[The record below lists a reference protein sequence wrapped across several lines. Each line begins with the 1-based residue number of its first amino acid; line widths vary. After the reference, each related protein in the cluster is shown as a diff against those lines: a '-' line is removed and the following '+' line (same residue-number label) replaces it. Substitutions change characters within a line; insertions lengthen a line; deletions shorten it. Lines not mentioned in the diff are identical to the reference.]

1 MNAAV
6 SARRRAIGALTAVSA
21 FTQIGQFGIGFMV
34 LPVWLA
40 HQGLD
45 APRAGLFSAV
55 QWAGMFTGLLSAPRL
70 VERFGARRTVLL
82 ALAATV
88 IAFASIRALTW
99 PLWIVPGFLIGLG
112 MGLRWIANE
121 TWLYRLV
128 PADASG
134 RVVGMHEAL
143 IAVAGVIG
151 PALAAWYGVDGP
163 IIFIA
168 GAACTFA
175 AAVPLWLAGSDAAD
189 DANTQSSQLAR
200 AFGVQ
205 EVPDEV
211 PDEVPEDTESDEAA
225 DALQAARS
233 AQRAVSRQ
241 ANGIDPLIALGMVVV
256 VVGGL
261 GDGALFGLFPLFAN
275 GRGLSV
281 TQTATVLTCF
291 GVGGMVLQFPVGWLA
306 DRTGLPTAVVFCAAI
321 SALSIVSFG
330 LAAPASWLLSAS
342 ALLLGGLNSAFLT
355 LGVYAAASSA
365 KAALIRNM
373 RLISLTFCASSIV
386 GPLLAG
392 FAMKALGNDMLIWQL
407 ALASGALAVYTLG
420 LLEGRRQ
427 PRGASSTS

>member
-1 MNAAV
+1 MNPAV
-6 SARRRAIGALTAVSA
+6 PARWRAIGALTAVSA
-21 FTQIGQFGIGFMV
+21 LTQIGQFGIGFMV

-45 APRAGLFSAV
+45 APRAGLFSAT
-55 QWAGMFTGLLSAPRL
+55 QWAGMFAGLLSAPRL

-99 PLWIVPGFLIGLG
+99 PLWIVPGFLLGLG

-163 IIFIA
+163 IIFMA

-175 AAVPLWLAGSDAAD
+175 AAIPLWLAGSDAAD

-200 AFGVQ
+200 ASGAN
-205 EVPDEV
+205 EVL
-211 PDEVPEDTESDEAA
+211 EDTESDEAA
-225 DALQAARS
+225 DALQTTRS
-233 AQRAVSRQ
+233 AQYAASKQ

-281 TQTATVLTCF
+281 TQTATLLTCF

-306 DRTGLPTAVVFCAAI
+306 DRTSLATAVMVCAAI

-330 LAAPASWLLSAS
+330 LAAPASWLLGAS

-365 KAALIRNM
+365 KVALIRNM

-392 FAMKALGNDMLIWQL
+392 FAMNALGNDMLIWQL

>member
-1 MNAAV
+1 MKPVALV
-6 SARRRAIGALTAVSA
+6 RWRAIGALTAVSA
-21 FTQIGQFGIGFMV
+21 LTQIGQFGIGFMV

-45 APRAGLFSAV
+45 APRAGLFSAA
-55 QWAGMFTGLLSAPRL
+55 QWAGMFAGLLSAPRL
-70 VERFGARRTVLL
+70 VGRFGARRTVLL

-99 PLWIVPGFLIGLG
+99 PQWIVPGFLIGLG

-163 IIFIA
+163 IIFMA
-168 GAACTFA
+168 GAACTLVA
-175 AAVPLWLAGSDAAD
+175 AIPLWLAGSDAAD
-189 DANTQSSQLAR
+189 EAKTQGNQLVR
-200 AFGVQ
+200 AS
-205 EVPDEV
+205 EADEV
-211 PDEVPEDTESDEAA
+211 VEGTESNEAT

-233 AQRAVSRQ
+233 TQYAAGTQ
-241 ANGIDPLIALGMVVV
+241 ANGIDSLIALGMVAV

-261 GDGALFGLFPLFAN
+261 GDGALFGLFPLFAG

-281 TQTATVLTCF
+281 TQTATLLTCF
-291 GVGGMVLQFPVGWLA
+291 GAGGMVLQFPVGWLA
-306 DRTGLPTAVVFCAAI
+306 DRTGLATAVMVCAAI

-365 KAALIRNM
+365 KAALIHNM

-392 FAMKALGNDMLIWQL
+392 LAMKALGNDMLIWQL

-427 PRGASSTS
+427 PRGASSTN

>member
-1 MNAAV
+1 MNRTV
-6 SARRRAIGALTAVSA
+6 PARWRAIGALTAVSA
-21 FTQIGQFGIGFMV
+21 LTQIGQFGIGFMV

-45 APRAGLFSAV
+45 APRAGLFSAA
-55 QWAGMFTGLLSAPRL
+55 QWAGMFAGLLSAPRL
-70 VERFGARRTVLL
+70 VEWFGARRTVLL

-88 IAFASIRALTW
+88 IAFASIRALSW

-163 IIFIA
+163 IIFVA
-168 GAACTFA
+168 GAACTSIA
-175 AAVPLWLAGSDAAD
+175 AIPLWLAGSDAAD
-189 DANTQSSQLAR
+189 DANTQRSQLAR
-200 AFGVQ
+200 ASGANKIL
-205 EVPDEV
+205 
-211 PDEVPEDTESDEAA
+211 EDTEFDEAA
-225 DALQAARS
+225 DTLPASPS
-233 AQRAVSRQ
+233 AQHAAGNQ

-281 TQTATVLTCF
+281 TQTATLLTYF

-306 DRTGLPTAVVFCAAI
+306 DRTGLATAVMVCAAI
-321 SALSIVSFG
+321 SALSIVAFG

-342 ALLLGGLNSAFLT
+342 ALLLGGLNSALLT

-392 FAMKALGNDMLIWQL
+392 FAMKALGNDMLIGQL

-427 PRGASSTS
+427 PRGASSAS

>member
-6 SARRRAIGALTAVSA
+6 PARWRAIGALTAVSA

-151 PALAAWYGVDGP
+151 PALAAWCGVDGP

-200 AFGVQ
+200 ASGVH
-205 EVPDEV
+205 EI

-225 DALQAARS
+225 DVLQAARS
-233 AQRAVSRQ
+233 AQHAASRQ
-241 ANGIDPLIALGMVVV
+241 ANGIDPLIALGVVVV

-281 TQTATVLTCF
+281 TQTATLLTCF
-291 GVGGMVLQFPVGWLA
+291 GVGGMALQFPVGWLA
-306 DRTGLPTAVVFCAAI
+306 DRTGLPTAVMFCAAI
-321 SALSIVSFG
+321 SALSIASFG
-330 LAAPASWLLSAS
+330 LAVPASWLLSAS

>member
-1 MNAAV
+1 MKPVALV
-6 SARRRAIGALTAVSA
+6 RWRAIGALTAVSA
-21 FTQIGQFGIGFMV
+21 LTQIGQFGIGFMV

-45 APRAGLFSAV
+45 APRAGLFSAA
-55 QWAGMFTGLLSAPRL
+55 QWAGMFAGLLSAPRL
-70 VERFGARRTVLL
+70 VGRFGARRTVLL
-82 ALAATV
+82 ALVATV

-99 PLWIVPGFLIGLG
+99 PQWIVPGFLIGLG

-163 IIFIA
+163 IIFMA
-168 GAACTFA
+168 GAACTLVA
-175 AAVPLWLAGSDAAD
+175 AIPLWLAGSDAAD
-189 DANTQSSQLAR
+189 EAKTQGNQLVR
-200 AFGVQ
+200 AS
-205 EVPDEV
+205 EADEV
-211 PDEVPEDTESDEAA
+211 VEGTESNEAT

-233 AQRAVSRQ
+233 TQYAAGTQ
-241 ANGIDPLIALGMVVV
+241 ANGIDSLIALGMVAV

-261 GDGALFGLFPLFAN
+261 GDGALFGLFPLFAG

-281 TQTATVLTCF
+281 TQTATLLTCF
-291 GVGGMVLQFPVGWLA
+291 GAGGMVLQFPVGWLA
-306 DRTGLPTAVVFCAAI
+306 DRTGLATAVMVCAAI

-365 KAALIRNM
+365 KAALIHNM

-392 FAMKALGNDMLIWQL
+392 LAMKALGNDMLIWQL

-427 PRGASSTS
+427 PRGASSTN